1 MREIISP
8 DVLAVVVDVPV
19 VHVGL
24 GDVEHL
30 ELLGELL
37 AELGLADAVGAL
49 DDHQLGVLVEPES
62 EFRLGHETL

>member
-30 ELLGELL
+30 ELLSELL

-62 EFRLGHETL
+62 EFRLGDETL